1 MNLYGK
7 NNNWLKMDGNN
18 EEWAVVFHG
27 VNYPTQNNKIR
38 SIMNGRKNG
47 SMLWAGDRQLYK
59 DKYAIN
65 RDN

>member
-1 MNLYGK
+1 
-7 NNNWLKMDGNN
+7 MDSNN

-47 SMLWAGDRQLYK
+47 SMLWAGDRQRYK